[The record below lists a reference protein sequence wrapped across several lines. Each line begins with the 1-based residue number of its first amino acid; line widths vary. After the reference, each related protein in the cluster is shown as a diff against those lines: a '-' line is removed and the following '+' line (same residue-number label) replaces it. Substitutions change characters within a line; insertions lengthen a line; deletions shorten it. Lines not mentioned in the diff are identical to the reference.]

1 MRFAVAVFLT
11 AWAVPAGSAEAAE
24 KYFAHFFAFE
34 DGKHRPEDCHT
45 FVEFI
50 RAEIQPGVPPIIL
63 QRDLISWLPA
73 NSVVRVRAVR
83 AELGRNHTLE
93 ETLALVDS
101 RGLRLMSW
109 GPYEMTPRAYGLA
122 LARKAELESGVIDY
136 KAIDVF
142 TIANRS
148 ANCMHAAAEIDPQAK
163 RIGEYNIKYG
173 DDATRQVIRYYVRRG
188 FLCNPC
194 CVREDVFQVLGYD
207 GRRIERRHDWEA
219 KFPFRLLRPKLN
231 CP

>member
-1 MRFAVAVFLT
+1 MRLVVAVLLT
-11 AWAVPAGSAEAAE
+11 AGALPLGRAEAAV
-24 KYFAHFFAFE
+24 KYFAVFFAFE
-34 DGKHRPEDCHT
+34 DDKHRPELCHT

-50 RAEIQPGVPPIIL
+50 RAEVEPGAPPVIL

-73 NSVVRVRAVR
+73 SGIVRVHAIR
-83 AELGRNHTLE
+83 AELGKNYSLE
-93 ETLALVDS
+93 ETFAIADA
-101 RGLRLMSW
+101 RGLRLLSW

-122 LARKAELESGVIDY
+122 LDRKAELESGSVDY
-136 KAIDVF
+136 KAIDIF

-148 ANCMHAAAEIDPQAK
+148 ANCMHAVAEIDPQAR

-173 DDATRQVIRYYVRRG
+173 DDATRQVIRYYVRRK

-194 CVREDVFQVLGYD
+194 CVRQDVFQVLGYD
-207 GRRIERRHDWEA
+207 EGRLERRHDWEA
-219 KFPFRLLRPKLN
+219 KFPFRLWRPRLT